1 MEKELS
7 ERKQKILQAVVD
19 EYITTAEP
27 VSSGDIKEKYL
38 ADISSATIRNELAS
52 LEDMGYLVQPHVS
65 AGRVPLPAAY
75 KLYVD
80 KVMSG
85 KNLSKNEIAFIKDK
99 FNERMDKVEDI
110 IQKTAKVISDVT
122 NYTSVVVVKN
132 FKEVKVNEIKL
143 VPIGDETALVIII
156 TDRGVLRDKTIE
168 IEKTED
174 DIGAYMQSATM
185 LLNRMF
191 SGKTVK
197 EILKPKDIIKEE
209 IEDFRTIF
217 DEVIEILTKYDMEET
232 GKVYTEGA
240 LKMLDYPECGDVDDA
255 KKFLSVVNSPQRVA
269 QLVENGD
276 DMEFTVKIGK
286 DEAAGIENCAVVS
299 AKYKINGEEIGHAG
313 VIGPDRM
320 DYKKVISVLK
330 YVGHALS
337 EIMENKKDRNDNE

>member
-80 KVMSG
+80 KVMKG

-286 DEAAGIENCAVVS
+286 DEDCAVVS